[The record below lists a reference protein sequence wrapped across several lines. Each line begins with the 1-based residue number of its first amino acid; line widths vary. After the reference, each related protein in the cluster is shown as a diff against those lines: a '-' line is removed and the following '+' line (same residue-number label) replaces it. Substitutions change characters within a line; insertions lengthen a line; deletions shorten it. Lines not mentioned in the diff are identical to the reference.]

1 MTCASPVEYKLINR
15 ILKATSYEN
24 LKLIAKDYCFTQQW
38 HMKLFTIANS
48 SQVTSPD
55 SSQRHHLQE
64 TVGTCGEA
72 FGSEACL
79 CTILFQMHQHWI
91 SLGFLGNID
100 SVCSK
105 LDQSGLSKA
114 LRNGRFLF
122 WNS

>member
-15 ILKATSYEN
+15 ILKATSYEI

-38 HMKLFTIANS
+38 HMKLFMEANS

-64 TVGTCGEA
+64 TEGTCGEA

-79 CTILFQMHQHWI
+79 YTILFQMHQHWV

-100 SVCSK
+100 
-105 LDQSGLSKA
+105 
-114 LRNGRFLF
+114 
-122 WNS
+122 